1 MAVNKNFVVKNG
13 IEVSTD
19 LIFTDVT
26 NRKVGIASTQP
37 SSMLDVRGGIG
48 ATDINIS
55 GVATIATL
63 KGVGAL
69 DATTTTTIE
78 SAIASGPNNFNDL
91 KITGMS
97 TFIGIAT
104 FGTGIDV
111 QSGISTFSADVHVS
125 GVVTAPVGG
134 AVTYYG
140 DGSKLSHV
148 SSGIGIGTTAGV
160 VGYGATF
167 IDFQGPGFTTAIFDP
182 SVSGIATLFFEG
194 GGGGATV
201 SIGTTAP
208 TTKSNGDLWFNNE
221 LGRTFIYYDEETI
234 GIGTQKVWVDAAPF
248 NIGHL
253 DNVSVAMTEGTLA
266 KPSLYF
272 TGDTDTGLYLAA
284 SNTLGFA
291 AGATKALTVS
301 STGIAVTGNATVS
314 GNLNVT
320 GDIVYDEVSGRNLN
334 ITGVST
340 FNHTNTTSLNATG
353 VSTFGS
359 STGVGTVVL
368 AGVAGTA
375 LWVDGDARVLGIL
388 TIGRSSITL
397 DGSNNNLR
405 VGTGITLD
413 ASDNTIRFPSGG
425 KLGGARDDGNFTGIV
440 TAAGGF
446 GIGIQSA
453 GITRSERF
461 TALNFIGAGNTIQQN
476 GTVVDIS
483 IAGGGGGDGAI
494 GIQSSGTRVAYGI
507 TDINVNIGG
516 STSQNLVSTGTT
528 VAINI
533 DVGDYYIFRK
543 ASVGFA
549 TMKVLVAGSGGGI
562 ARSDFLGG
570 SVYTGLTTTN
580 TDQFPWTAG
589 IGITISELGHL
600 IFTVP

>member
-13 IEVSTD
+13 IEVNTD

-37 SSMLDVRGGIG
+37 SSMLEVRGGIG

-134 AVTYYG
+134 ALTYYG
-140 DGSKLSHV
+140 DGSKLSNI
-148 SSGIGIGTTAGV
+148 SAGIGIGTTAGV

-208 TTKSNGDLWFNNE
+208 TTQSNGDLWFNNE
-221 LGRTFIYYDEETI
+221 LGRTFIYYDEVTL

-253 DNVSVAMTEGTLA
+253 ENVSVAMTEGTLA

-272 TGDTDTGLYLAA
+272 SGDSDTGLYLAA
-284 SNTLGFA
+284 ANTLGFA

-320 GDIVYDEVSGRNLN
+320 GDIIYDEVSGRNLN
-334 ITGVST
+334 IS
-340 FNHTNTTSLNATG
+340 G

-425 KLGGARDDGNFTGIV
+425 KLGGA
-440 TAAGGF
+440 
-446 GIGIQSA
+446 
-453 GITRSERF
+453 
-461 TALNFIGAGNTIQQN
+461 
-476 GTVVDIS
+476 
-483 IAGGGGGDGAI
+483 
-494 GIQSSGTRVAYGI
+494 
-507 TDINVNIGG
+507 
-516 STSQNLVSTGTT
+516 
-528 VAINI
+528 
-533 DVGDYYIFRK
+533 
-543 ASVGFA
+543 
-549 TMKVLVAGSGGGI
+549 
-562 ARSDFLGG
+562 
-570 SVYTGLTTTN
+570 
-580 TDQFPWTAG
+580 
-589 IGITISELGHL
+589 
-600 IFTVP
+600 